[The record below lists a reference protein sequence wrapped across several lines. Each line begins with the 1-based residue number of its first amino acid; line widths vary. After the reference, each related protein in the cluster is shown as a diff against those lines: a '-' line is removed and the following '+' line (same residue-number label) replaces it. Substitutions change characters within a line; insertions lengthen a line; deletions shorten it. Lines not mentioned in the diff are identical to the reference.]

1 MDLITRISNLQ
12 ADISRLNADRERKQ
26 GRLDSVK
33 EKLRQMGYEDTQAAE
48 TALQAKINELKVME
62 ESISAEVNKIESE
75 IAGIEAT
82 NR

>member
-48 TALQAKINELKVME
+48 TALQAKINELKEME

-75 IAGIEAT
+75 IAGIEAA